1 MSELMS
7 PPIEPPNSESAR
19 HLAVA
24 LIILVGLSVLGLV
37 AWEAVTSRQQAA
49 DAALVTVSNLSRSL
63 TQHAEDTVG
72 EAETVLGDLV
82 ERVHNDGVKGSQ
94 HERLH
99 LMLKQTTAALDQL
112 HGLFIYGADGRW
124 LVTSND
130 VDPPDANNA
139 DREYFL
145 WHRSHPGP
153 AVHIGAVIIS
163 RSTGELIIPVSRRL
177 DNADGTFGGVV
188 LATLKVDYFKK
199 FYDGFDLDEQGAI
212 VLALGDGTIL
222 IRRPYDPKVIGTSIA
237 KGVVYSQMLPHS
249 SVGARMMP
257 SIVDGVNRMIAYRA
271 SAVYPLLILA
281 SQPES
286 AIFAGW
292 RANLVRSAV
301 LVALV
306 FAVLGGFAI
315 LLLRQIRHN
324 QRTEAD
330 LLLAHAS
337 LQQMAMQDGLTG
349 LANRRRLDLAL
360 PLEIGRT
367 VRTGRPL
374 GLIMLDIDN
383 FKRFNDLYGHPAGD
397 ACIRDVGRAV
407 LGCVGR
413 AGDLVARYGGEELLV
428 LLPESDAPGTWR
440 VAQRIVEA
448 VRGLAI
454 QHAGSEQGVVTVSA
468 GLHVWT
474 VSNPI
479 PTPEA
484 LIAAA
489 DVALYAA
496 KHAGRNQVFPTLDEP
511 IRVRPQVF

>member
-1 MSELMS
+1 MSALMS
-7 PPIEPPNSESAR
+7 PLKEPPNSESTR
-19 HLAVA
+19 HLALV
-24 LIILVGLSVLGLV
+24 LIILVGCSVLGLV
-37 AWEAVTSRQQAA
+37 AWEAVTSRQQAL
-49 DAALVTVSNLSRSL
+49 DAAQVTVSNLSRSL
-63 TQHAEDTVG
+63 TQHADDTVG
-72 EAETVLGDLV
+72 EAETVLSELV
-82 ERVHNDGVKGSQ
+82 ERVHNDGVTGPQ

-99 LMLKQTTAALDQL
+99 LVLKQTTAALDQL
-112 HGLFIYGADGRW
+112 HGLFIYSSDGRW

-130 VDPPDANNA
+130 VDPPNANNS

-153 AVHIGAVIIS
+153 AVHIGAVIVS

-177 DNADGTFGGVV
+177 DNADGSFGGVV

-222 IRRPYDPKVIGTSIA
+222 MRRPYDPKVIGTSIA
-237 KGVVYSQMLPHS
+237 KGVIYSQMLPHAS
-249 SVGARMMP
+249 TGARMVV
-257 SIVDGVNRMIAYRA
+257 SVVDGVNRMIAYRA
-271 SAVYPLLILA
+271 SSVYPLLILA
-281 SQPES
+281 AQPES

-292 RANLVRSAV
+292 RANLLRSGV

-306 FAVLGGFAI
+306 FAVLGAFAV
-315 LLLRQIRHN
+315 LLMRQIRHN

-349 LANRRRLDLAL
+349 LANRRQLDLAL
-360 PLEIGRT
+360 PQEIGRT

-374 GLIMLDIDN
+374 GLIMLDIDH

-407 LGCVGR
+407 QGCVGR

-448 VRGLAI
+448 VQALAI
-454 QHAGSEQGVVTVSA
+454 KHAGSEHGVVTVSA

-474 VSNPI
+474 ATNPI
-479 PTPEA
+479 PTAEA

-496 KHAGRNQVFPTLDEP
+496 KHGGRNQVFPTLDEP

>member
-1 MSELMS
+1 
-7 PPIEPPNSESAR
+7 
-19 HLAVA
+19 
-24 LIILVGLSVLGLV
+24 
-37 AWEAVTSRQQAA
+37 
-49 DAALVTVSNLSRSL
+49 
-63 TQHAEDTVG
+63 
-72 EAETVLGDLV
+72 
-82 ERVHNDGVKGSQ
+82 
-94 HERLH
+94 
-99 LMLKQTTAALDQL
+99 
-112 HGLFIYGADGRW
+112 
-124 LVTSND
+124 
-130 VDPPDANNA
+130 
-139 DREYFL
+139 
-145 WHRSHPGP
+145 
-153 AVHIGAVIIS
+153 
-163 RSTGELIIPVSRRL
+163 
-177 DNADGTFGGVV
+177 
-188 LATLKVDYFKK
+188 
-199 FYDGFDLDEQGAI
+199 
-212 VLALGDGTIL
+212 
-222 IRRPYDPKVIGTSIA
+222 
-237 KGVVYSQMLPHS
+237 
-249 SVGARMMP
+249 MMP
-257 SIVDGVNRMIAYRA
+257 SVVDGVNRMIAYRA

-281 SQPES
+281 AQPES

-292 RANLVRSAV
+292 RANLLRSTV

-306 FAVLGGFAI
+306 FAVLGAFAI

-374 GLIMLDIDN
+374 GLIMLDIDH

-428 LLPESDAPGTWR
+428 LLPESDPPGTWR

-448 VRGLAI
+448 VRALAI